1 MTKVLV
7 IGATGSL
14 ATEVIKTLEK
24 NPNVTLTLFARNI
37 SRLSGNHTKIQGV
50 CKPRWRPRYNEPKHH
65 YSNERGGSETH
76 HCH

>member
-24 NPNVTLTLFARNI
+24 NPNVTLFR
-37 SRLSGNHTKIQGV
+37 
-50 CKPRWRPRYNEPKHH
+50 
-65 YSNERGGSETH
+65 
-76 HCH
+76 

>member
-1 MTKVLV
+1 MHQNLKSTNIMTKVLV

-37 SRLSGNHTKIQGV
+37 SRLSGNHTKIQGDALKV
-50 CKPRWRPRYNEPKHH
+50 DEITKIGRASCR
-65 YSNERGGSETH
+65 ERV
-76 HCH
+76 